1 MSKAASTLT
10 RALNFNLLK
19 INRAFHWIW
28 FGQAVS
34 VTGSQL
40 SAVSFQLIAVTTLRA
55 NASEMGIL
63 TAAQT
68 FPYLCLG
75 LFLGAVIDNSSRRLL
90 LISSDFLRS
99 AVLTGA
105 AVLAAE
111 KHLTIHLMWVI
122 VCLTATFNLVFDS
135 SLGAFIPDLLKPS
148 QWSGANSRLS
158 ATVSAGE
165 VTGPALAGFIVQVFA
180 APSAF
185 LLDALSYI
193 FSAICVV
200 LCKPPR
206 RGNSKMAKLQ
216 EAEGFWNRASKP
228 VPAILE
234 GLNFVIRHPI
244 LRIFGLWSA
253 IWNFSWSAVLAVLVL
268 YASRTLRID
277 AASVGIC
284 FAVGG
289 LGGVLGASLATSAA
303 RSFSRSRMLVYA
315 PFVGAMGA
323 TILLWS
329 SDHPRVSLAASL
341 FIFNVGQSAFGVNM
355 QTTRQLV
362 TPTSLM
368 GRMDTTMRL
377 CFTGM
382 SSLGALA
389 GGFIG
394 SRFGLHGSLVF
405 GIAGL
410 FVTAIGLRTSPL
422 AKLVNDRCD
431 LTEDASEA
439 DTICC
444 SSKL

>member
-1 MSKAASTLT
+1 MSKAESALT

-34 VTGSQL
+34 ITGSQL

-55 NASEMGIL
+55 TASQMGIL
-63 TAAQT
+63 AAAQT
-68 FPYLCLG
+68 FPYLCFG
-75 LFLGAVIDNSSRRLL
+75 LFLGAVIDNSSRRSL
-90 LISSDFLRS
+90 LISSDILRS
-99 AVLTGA
+99 SILVSA
-105 AVLAAE
+105 AVLAVE
-111 KHLTIHLMWVI
+111 KHLTIPLMWVI
-122 VCLTATFNLVFDS
+122 VCLTATFNLVFDA
-135 SLGAFIPDLLKPS
+135 SLGAFIPELLKPS
-148 QWSGANSRLS
+148 RWSVANSRLS

-165 VTGPALAGFIVQVFA
+165 VTGPALAGFVVQVFA
-180 APSAF
+180 APIAF

-193 FSAICVV
+193 FSAICVL
-200 LCKPPR
+200 LCRPPS
-206 RGNSKMAKLQ
+206 GGDSQMAKIYK
-216 EAEGFWNRASKP
+216 AEGFWNRISNTG
-228 VPAILE
+228 PAILE

-268 YASRTLRID
+268 YASSILRID

-284 FAVGG
+284 YAVGG

-303 RSFSRSRMLVYA
+303 RSFSRSGVMVYA
-315 PFVGAMGA
+315 PFVGAMGS

-329 SDHPRVSLAASL
+329 GNHPRVTLAASL

-362 TPTSLM
+362 TPASLM

-394 SRFGLHGSLVF
+394 SRFGLHGSIVF

-422 AKLVNDRCD
+422 ARLVSDRWD
-431 LTEDASEA
+431 LIEDVSEA
-439 DTICC
+439 DIICC
-444 SSKL
+444 